1 MKTHAVVSAVMVA
14 VGVIVGAFVAVADA
28 SAREIKTNAH
38 VPPGH
43 VINTH
48 AYATFNRVVERES
61 GGALS
66 PRLFLAGQLVDAR
79 QSLTGLRDGIAD
91 IAIIVA
97 SYFPAQLRAAQIVGD
112 LDLLGKDT
120 AVVKGAVSEFY
131 MLQCAPCL
139 SEFIANGVVPLAG
152 MGTPPYI
159 LISRKPVTTLAEF
172 KGLKIRSGSGA
183 LAAWGERLGGVT
195 VSLSVNEIYEG
206 LSSGVIEAT
215 LQTRSSL
222 RAYGFW
228 DVAKHVT
235 DYPISIFSAATIF
248 NAGATFWKDAR
259 LEERRALL
267 AASVAGMTALVEGYD
282 LDEGKGPDQA
292 RAKGV
297 TFHRAGADF
306 MAATRMFEKESVA
319 AAITNA
325 AKRGTEN
332 GAALAERYVQL
343 IEKWT
348 RLVAPVRTDYR
359 RLQELY
365 RREIFDKI
373 DAGQYAL

>member
-1 MKTHAVVSAVMVA
+1 MKAYAIVSAVAAISM
-14 VGVIVGAFVAVADA
+14 GYAVADA

-43 VINTH
+43 VINTY
-48 AYATFNRVVERES
+48 AYATFNRVAEQES
-61 GGALS
+61 GGDLK

-79 QSLTGLRDGIAD
+79 QSLAGLRNGIAD

-97 SYFPAQLRAAQIVGD
+97 SYFPAELKAAQIVGD

-139 SEFIANGVVPLAG
+139 SEFIASGVVPLAG

-206 LSSGVIEAT
+206 LASGVIEAT

-222 RAYGFW
+222 RSYNFW

-248 NAGATFWKDAR
+248 NAGATFWKDASAK
-259 LEERRALL
+259 ERRALL
-267 AASVAGMTALVEGYD
+267 AASVSGMTALVQGYD

-292 RAKGV
+292 HARGV
-297 TFHRAGADF
+297 TFHKAGADF
-306 MAATRMFEKESVA
+306 IAATQAFENESVA
-319 AAITNA
+319 VAIANA
-325 AKRGTEN
+325 EKRGTRN
-332 GAALAERYVQL
+332 AAALAESYVKL

-348 RLVAPVRTDYR
+348 RLVAPVRTDYG
-359 RLQELY
+359 RLQDLY
-365 RREIFDKI
+365 QREIFDRI
-373 DAGQYAL
+373 DSARYAL